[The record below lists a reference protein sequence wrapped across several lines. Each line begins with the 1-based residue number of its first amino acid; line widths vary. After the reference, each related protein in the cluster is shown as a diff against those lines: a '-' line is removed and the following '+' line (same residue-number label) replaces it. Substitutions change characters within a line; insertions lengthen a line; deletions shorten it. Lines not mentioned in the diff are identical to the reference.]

1 MPINI
6 YERESVKEIIY
17 LSESHWDL
25 PNQISDL
32 EEWLDKTDIPA
43 GDYIADIGFD
53 IRPNS
58 SGGGAVLTL
67 NTLKRLYELGIEVY
81 LSEYPKSN
89 KI

>member
-6 YERESVKEIIY
+6 YERDSLTEIIY

-32 EEWLDKTDIPA
+32 EDWLDKTDIPA

-53 IRPNS
+53 IRTNA

-81 LSEYPKSN
+81 LSEYPN
-89 KI
+89 AIKI

>member
-6 YERESVKEIIY
+6 YERDSLTEIIY

-32 EEWLDKTDIPA
+32 EDWLDKTDIPA

-53 IRPNS
+53 IRPNA

-81 LSEYPKSN
+81 LSEYPN
-89 KI
+89 AIKI